1 MDASAPQPDDADLV
15 DQGSACPICGERHPD
30 KLVWLDDD
38 VVECQQCGCRYQP

>member
-1 MDASAPQPDDADLV
+1 MSEEPERDLI
-15 DQGSACPICGERHPD
+15 DKTAACPICGERDAD